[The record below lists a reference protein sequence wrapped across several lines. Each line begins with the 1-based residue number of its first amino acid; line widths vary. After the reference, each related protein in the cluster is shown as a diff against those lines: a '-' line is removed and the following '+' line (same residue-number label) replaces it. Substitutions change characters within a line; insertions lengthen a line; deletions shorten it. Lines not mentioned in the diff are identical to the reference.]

1 MVTALPGNIRL
12 KLEQTL
18 AQWRQWHVETPLA
31 HAPTVVSRLSAG
43 LSNFSLLVEAGSQF
57 VVRIDGI
64 KPSAHGL
71 NRQGEWRSLSA
82 AHRAGLAP
90 RPCYFNP
97 ELGSLV
103 CDYLTPD
110 EQQPVDVKDIAKLLR
125 DIHQLPARHH
135 RLDLPERI
143 LSYEK
148 RLAHRHPERT
158 AKLADHSLEVS
169 KILDATGTD
178 QQPLVLCHNDLLRA
192 NRLYSA
198 GKLYAV
204 DWEYSAMGSAL
215 YDLAVVA
222 AGDNLAPAATKNLL
236 EAYTERPPTPAE
248 IQLVTQYSCVYRYL
262 ELLWYLTQDN
272 SILGDPEIGEKIRLL
287 GENLIEADIRKE
299 RVSGRWQGVD
309 PSID

>member
-18 AQWRQWHVETPLA
+18 AQWRQWHVNPPLP

-43 LSNFSLLVEAGSQF
+43 LSNFSLLVEAGRQF

-64 KPSAHGL
+64 NPSAHGL

-82 AHRAGLAP
+82 AHNAGLAP

-110 EQQPVDVKDIAKLLR
+110 GQQPVDVKDIAKLLH

-135 RLDLPERI
+135 RLDLAERI

-148 RLAHRHPERT
+148 RLAHRHPTRT
-158 AKLADHSLEVS
+158 TELVAYARVVS
-169 KILDATGTD
+169 EILVSISTD

-198 GKLYAV
+198 GKLYAL
-204 DWEYSAMGSAL
+204 DWEYSAMASPW
-215 YDLAVVA
+215 YDLAVVV
-222 AGDNLAPAATKNLL
+222 AGDNLGPNDTDKLL
-236 EAYTERPPTPAE
+236 QAYTGRQRTASEQ
-248 IQLVTQYSCVYRYL
+248 QLIAQYGCVYRYL
-262 ELLWYLTQDN
+262 ELLWYLTQD
-272 SILGDPEIGEKIRLL
+272 SPVLDETELQEKLKVLQESLSRTI
-287 GENLIEADIRKE
+287 A
-299 RVSGRWQGVD
+299 
-309 PSID
+309 